1 MSSYPPVVSRL
12 VDGFAARRPMRAKS
26 MIITFFGDVA
36 SQHGQTVWLG
46 SLIATMAKLGINER
60 LVRTSVFRLVQ
71 EGWLESNR
79 VGRRSY
85 YRFSTFGLSEYER
98 VTARIYDLEE
108 PIWSRVWQLVVP
120 VNVGEQV
127 KDAFFRSLS
136 WQGYRQISPGLFARP
151 GAGGVELQTM
161 LEEYGVR
168 DNVLL
173 MNADESALS
182 SRVALRE
189 VIDTRWKLDEVAA
202 DYRSFLKRF
211 QPLQRWLSQKSSI
224 DTEAALI
231 IRLLLVHEYRR
242 LLLKDTPLPAVLL
255 PSSWPGT
262 KAKLTAAGIY
272 RQVAN
277 PSVTYIMAHLEG
289 LHGLLPEPSKQF
301 TQRFAP
307 QPIANAN

>member
-1 MSSYPPVVSRL
+1 
-12 VDGFAARRPMRAKS
+12 
-26 MIITFFGDVA
+26 
-36 SQHGQTVWLG
+36 
-46 SLIATMAKLGINER
+46 MAKLGVNER

-151 GAGGVELQTM
+151 GAGGAELQTM
-161 LEEYGVR
+161 LEEYGVH

-211 QPLQRWLSQKSSI
+211 QPLQRWLNQKTAI
-224 DTEAALI
+224 DTEAALV

-242 LLLKDTPLPAVLL
+242 LLLKDTPLPALLL

-262 KAKLTAAGIY
+262 KAKMVAAGIY

-289 LHGLLPEPSKQF
+289 LHGQLPKPSKQF
-301 TQRFAP
+301 TQRFTP
-307 QPIANAN
+307 QPIVNAN

>member
-1 MSSYPPVVSRL
+1 L
-12 VDGFAARRPMRAKS
+12 
-26 MIITFFGDVA
+26 
-36 SQHGQTVWLG
+36 L
-46 SLIATMAKLGINER
+46 
-60 LVRTSVFRLVQ
+60 
-71 EGWLESNR
+71 
-79 VGRRSY
+79 
-85 YRFSTFGLSEYER
+85 EYER
-98 VTARIYDLEE
+98 VAARIYDLDE
-108 PIWSRVWQLVVP
+108 PTWSRVWQLVVP
-120 VNVGEQV
+120 VNLGEQV

-136 WQGYRQISPGLFARP
+136 WQGYRQITPGLFARP
-151 GAGGVELQTM
+151 GAGGAELQTM
-161 LEEYGVR
+161 LEEYSVR

-173 MNADESALS
+173 MNADESVLS

-202 DYRSFLKRF
+202 DYRIFLKRF

-301 TQRFAP
+301 TQRFTP
-307 QPIANAN
+307 QPIVNAN